1 MEKSKR
7 KQLLA
12 DVNIDNKKQFWKNVV
27 VKSVTE

>member
-12 DVNIDNKKQFWKNVV
+12 DVNIDNKKQFWKKVV
-27 VKSVTE
+27 VKVL